1 MSGGGH
7 DPSTLPLWWESPR
20 MAPIRLASNLLPIR
34 RAWAGGM
41 EGEMTVQEIVEQ
53 VAEIRRKFHGDD
65 EAHHAREDSLHQS
78 VLEAIAKGVAEDPH
92 RS

>member
-1 MSGGGH
+1 
-7 DPSTLPLWWESPR
+7 
-20 MAPIRLASNLLPIR
+20 
-34 RAWAGGM
+34 M

-78 VLEAIAKGVAEDPH
+78 VLEAIAKGVAEDPQ
-92 RS
+92 RCAEEALKTAEIDFQRWCA